1 MMATQNETVEL
12 VAQAIRVGRLMGS
25 DGFSADGAIRH
36 ALELPHL
43 AEPQRAAAEKLFE
56 AWALKR

>member
-1 MMATQNETVEL
+1 
-12 VAQAIRVGRLMGS
+12 MGS

-43 AEPQRAAAEKLFE
+43 AEPQRDAAEKLFE
-56 AWALKR
+56 AWALKRNAD